1 LPIFPVR
8 TARFP
13 LHRKFSFAPQTM
25 PLSNL
30 KESYIMTPLSVASP
44 AWTIPGYLETRDNH
58 LTINDVDA
66 LNLASEHDTP
76 LFVFSEPRILS
87 NIERLKQA
95 AREASHPMKFCYAS
109 KANSNMAIL
118 KTVLNAGIDIEVNSG
133 GELFKALRVGFRPDQ
148 IIFNGTSKTPA
159 EIDEAVSA
167 GIYSIN
173 VDSIYEIG
181 LIEESAKRLGKRA
194 RIALR
199 LVPEIGTRSHLG
211 LQTALLTS
219 KFGISSSEVLEAFRR
234 GLRHPELIHI
244 CGIHIH
250 VGSQTPDI
258 EPFAAAFKTMW
269 EHLVTVFRETGH
281 VLEHINLGGGIPV
294 NYLRDRSQADELPAH
309 ERDMLGAE
317 LEPSDVLAAALRAA
331 RESARAAQ
339 AEHLLEGI
347 TILLEPGRSVIADAG
362 LVLTTVR
369 NLKRRPETGDTW
381 LLTDAGYNLL
391 LSMNNYKWYYHL
403 INASRADEPTDA
415 EYKVA
420 GPLCDSGDV
429 YFDIEREGR
438 LPDYRKLP
446 VDVQAGE
453 VLALLNSGAYSL
465 AQMFHYNGRP
475 LPAAVMVRDGGR
487 VDLIRRRDTYDDLIA
502 YDIWS

>member
-1 LPIFPVR
+1 MASG
-8 TARFP
+8 TATFC
-13 LHRKFSFAPQTM
+13 
-25 PLSNL
+25 
-30 KESYIMTPLSVASP
+30 P
-44 AWTIPGYLETRDNH
+44 AWSIPGYLEVQEGH
-58 LTINDVDA
+58 LSINGCDA
-66 LNLASEHDTP
+66 LKLVNEFSSP
-76 LFVFSEPRILS
+76 LFVFSEARIRN
-87 NIERLKQA
+87 NIDRLKHA
-95 AREASHPMKFCYAS
+95 AEVVDRPIKFCYAS

-118 KTVLNAGIDIEVNSG
+118 KAVLDCGIDVEVNSG

-148 IIFNGTSKTPA
+148 IIFNGTSKSD
-159 EIDEAVSA
+159 EELDEAVRA
-167 GIYSIN
+167 GIYAIN

-181 LIEESAKRLGKRA
+181 LVEESVQRLRQRGEMVRPA

-219 KFGISSSEVLEAFRR
+219 KFGISSSEVVAAFRR
-234 GLRHPELIHI
+234 GLQKPDTVNI

-250 VGSQTPDI
+250 VGSQTPDV
-258 EPFAAAFKTMW
+258 EPFAEAFKSMW
-269 EHLVTVFRETGH
+269 EHLVTIHHETGH
-281 VLEHINLGGGIPV
+281 TLEHINLGGGIPV
-294 NYLRDRSQADELPAH
+294 NYLRDRSQADQLPEH

-317 LEPSDVLAAALRAA
+317 LEPATMLAEALRVA
-331 RESARAAQ
+331 RESARATN
-339 AEHLLEGI
+339 AEHLLDQI

-362 LVLTTVR
+362 LVLTIVR
-369 NLKRRPETGDTW
+369 NIKTRPETGDVW
-381 LLTDAGYNLL
+381 LLTDAGYNIM

-403 INASRADEPTDA
+403 ISASRADEPYQQD
-415 EYKVA
+415 YKVA

-446 VDVQAGE
+446 ANVNPGE

-475 LPAAVMVRDGGR
+475 LPAAILIRAHGKPE
-487 VDLIRRRDTYDDLIA
+487 LIRRRDTYDDLIVN
-502 YDIWS
+502 DVW